1 MAVLSL
7 RALLAGALVA
17 APSMVAAYA
26 NSTFSH
32 VDMLR
37 AQLALMDNRPK
48 DCPPW
53 YATPDHV
60 VTILHTNANVA
71 L

>member
-7 RALLAGALVA
+7 RALLAGVLIA
-17 APSMVAAYA
+17 APSVVAAYA
-26 NSTFSH
+26 NSTFSN

-53 YATPDHV
+53 YAILDHIA
-60 VTILHTNANVA
+60 TILHTNANVA